1 MAKRP
6 NWSSRRRKSAGL
18 TQLPTR
24 GARGNIP
31 FARVAVA
38 LVLGGGEILL
48 RDFMLKGGVWILGLK
63 FLKKVKVVHFIF
75 R

>member
-1 MAKRP
+1 MAKRQ

-38 LVLGGGEILL
+38 WVLGDGEILL
-48 RDFMLKGGVWILGLK
+48 RDFKLLKGGMDFGVWQGSRGRL
-63 FLKKVKVVHFIF
+63 
-75 R
+75 

>member
-1 MAKRP
+1 MAKRQ

-18 TQLPTR
+18 AQLPTI

-38 LVLGGGEILL
+38 WVLGDGDILL
-48 RDFMLKGGVWILGLK
+48 RDFKLLKCGMDFGVE
-63 FLKKVKVVHFIF
+63 IF
-75 R
+75 AIHL

>member
-18 TQLPTR
+18 AQLPTR

-31 FARVAVA
+31 FARGRVAW
-38 LVLGGGEILL
+38 VLGGGEILL
-48 RDFMLKGGVWILGLK
+48 RDFKCKGGFDFGVEI
-63 FLKKVKVVHFIF
+63 FEKVKVVHFIF

>member
-18 TQLPTR
+18 AQLPTR

-38 LVLGGGEILL
+38 GVLGGGEILL
-48 RDFMLKGGVWILGLK
+48 SDFKLKGVWILGLK
-63 FLKKVKVVHFIF
+63 FLKK
-75 R
+75 

>member
-18 TQLPTR
+18 AQLPTR

-38 LVLGGGEILL
+38 GVLGGGEILL
-48 RDFMLKGGVWILGLK
+48 RDFKLEGGMDFGVEI
-63 FLKKVKVVHFIF
+63 FEKVKVVHFIF
-75 R
+75 M